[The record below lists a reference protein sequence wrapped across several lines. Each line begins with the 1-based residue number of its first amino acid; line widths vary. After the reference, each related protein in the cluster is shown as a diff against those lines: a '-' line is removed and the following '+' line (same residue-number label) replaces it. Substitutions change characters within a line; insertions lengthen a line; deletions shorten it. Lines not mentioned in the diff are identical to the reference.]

1 MPASGAINNW
11 KPVSMPSN
19 TEEKPSSQ
27 TRRAFAL
34 LHRAARP
41 DQHHLGWAVMW
52 LMLAA
57 LLEVLG
63 PIMGKALID
72 EHLLPRHLDWPRM
85 AALLAGLL
93 LTGWIASGL
102 RYLQLVR
109 LSGLA
114 MRSVMRLRQMVYSHV
129 LLLPMSFFDRAITGQ
144 LVSRVTNDTE
154 AVKNLYIQVLFVML
168 DSTIVLVGTIA
179 AMAWLDWRL
188 MSMVLALLP
197 AVLVIVWLYQ
207 RWSAP
212 AVTRARALRSDIN
225 GQMAESIGGMSVLQA
240 NNAEARF
247 GARFAATNHDH
258 YTARLAELRAN
269 AWLLRPALDLFNII
283 LLAAVIFMFG
293 NREMTATEVGVLY
306 AFISYLARVI
316 EPLIQITMQF
326 SQLQQAVVASARV
339 AILLDE
345 AAANEHSAASPS
357 NGNNAGAGSRDD
369 GGQPAVAISHLNFAY
384 NEGQTVLHDLSLE
397 IPQGAFFG
405 IVGHTGSGK
414 STLLSLLLRFYP
426 ARHGSIAIHGVP
438 LDEID
443 NERFRAEV
451 GLVPQDP
458 FLLAA
463 SARENIDMGRGL
475 TQAQIETAAR
485 AAHAHDFITALDQGY
500 DTPLGEGGSRLSVG
514 QKQLIAIARALAG
527 QPRILLLD
535 EATSHIDSQT
545 EQIVQVA
552 MDELRGKVTVI
563 AIAHRLSTIR
573 DADRIIVLNHG
584 RIAETGPHEQ
594 LMQIDGGLYQRLY
607 LLQQLAA

>member
-1 MPASGAINNW
+1 MKPEHQSTAGQMKQAI
-11 KPVSMPSN
+11 
-19 TEEKPSSQ
+19 
-27 TRRAFAL
+27 AL
-34 LHRAARP
+34 LRRAARP
-41 DQHHLGWAVMW
+41 DQHHLGWAVLW
-52 LMLAA
+52 LAIAA

-72 EHLLPRHLDWPRM
+72 EHLLPHHLDWPRM
-85 AALLAGLL
+85 AGLLAGVV

-114 MRSVMRLRQMVYSHV
+114 MRSVMRLREMVYTHV
-129 LLLPMSFFDRAITGQ
+129 LLLPMAFFDRAITGQ

-154 AVKNLYIQVLFVML
+154 AVKSLYIQVLFVML
-168 DSTIVLVGTIA
+168 DSTIVLVGTMC

-188 MSMVLALLP
+188 MLIVLALLP
-197 AVLVIVWLYQ
+197 AVLLIVWLYQ

-212 AVTRARALRSDIN
+212 AVTRARALRSEIN

-240 NNAEARF
+240 NNAEQRF
-247 GARFAATNHDH
+247 GARFAATNQDH
-258 YTARLAELRAN
+258 YTARLSELRAN

-283 LLAAVIFMFG
+283 LLGAVIFMFG
-293 NREMTATEVGVLY
+293 HREMTATEVGVLY

-326 SQLQQAVVASARV
+326 SQLQQSVVASARV
-339 AILLDE
+339 ATLLDE
-345 AAANEHSAASPS
+345 GAAREHTDHALHAEAANDS
-357 NGNNAGAGSRDD
+357 NA
-369 GGQPAVAISHLNFAY
+369 PAVAIRHLNFAY
-384 NEGQTVLHDLSLE
+384 NEGQPVLHDLSLT
-397 IPQGAFFG
+397 IPQGDFVG

-426 ARHGSIAIHGVP
+426 AQHGSIMVHGVP
-438 LDEID
+438 LDAID

-475 TQAQIETAAR
+475 TQEQIETAAR
-485 AAHAHDFITALDQGY
+485 AAHAHDFITALEKGY

-527 QPRILLLD
+527 TPRILLLD

-545 EQIVQVA
+545 EQIVQTA
-552 MDELRGKVTVI
+552 LDELRGKVTVI